1 MVSGQGHLQKTFY
14 PIYFLC
20 ANTIS
25 YQKLGYLC
33 ASWWRPDSW
42 RKQHVSL
49 LNEIIRATKV
59 YNHLISMYS
68 RTCVMCTPAMV
79 TERCGRAGCGCRRR
93 QRQQRL
99 IRCASRP
106 LPAHPLAPRGG
117 GVASRRRAAAAGR
130 GGGATAQ
137 RVSLARRAR
146 AGARLAASARPPL
159 TGLSPP
165 AADLSRLRWRGRGAW
180 IWRGRGGWEGDDRGP
195 LGFLVDGCGFIH
207 DEKTI

>member
-68 RTCVMCTPAMV
+68 RTCVMCMPAMV
-79 TERCGRAGCGCRRR
+79 TERCGRAGCD
-93 QRQQRL
+93 
-99 IRCASRP
+99 
-106 LPAHPLAPRGG
+106 
-117 GVASRRRAAAAGR
+117 RAAAAGR

-146 AGARLAASARPPL
+146 AGAHLAASARPPL

-180 IWRGRGGWEGDDRGP
+180 IWRRRGGWEGDDRGP

>member
-59 YNHLISMYS
+59 YNHLISMYL

-79 TERCGRAGCGCRRR
+79 TERCGRAGCGCHRR

-99 IRCASRP
+99 IRCAGSCCLPFCLRLAEAEPHAGAELRPQAAACPSVGASWRRSRE
-106 LPAHPLAPRGG
+106 LAPSCGRR
-117 GVASRRRAAAAGR
+117 SRRGSHRPTRIPGAARAGR
-130 GGGATAQ
+130 G
-137 RVSLARRAR
+137 
-146 AGARLAASARPPL
+146 PPS
-159 TGLSPP
+159 G
-165 AADLSRLRWRGRGAW
+165 
-180 IWRGRGGWEGDDRGP
+180 
-195 LGFLVDGCGFIH
+195 
-207 DEKTI
+207 